1 MFENLGKVPATIINS
16 TKAVCVAPPSYVLR
30 QAVVEITLN
39 NQQYTDDNNVF
50 YYYRPP
56 YLFDTNPREGPVSG
70 GTRVIAVG
78 SNFRD
83 TKNATCK
90 FNETVVPGKY
100 LSSSEIECFA
110 PYNEKPGFVPLSI
123 AMELDM
129 YSPAVQFLYYEKPVI
144 ESIEPLCG
152 PESGYT

>member
-1 MFENLGKVPATIINS
+1 MFENLGKVPATVINS
-16 TKAVCVAPPSYVLR
+16 TKAYCVAPPSYVLR
-30 QAVVEITLN
+30 QSVVEITLN

-56 YLFDTNPREGPVSG
+56 FLFDTNPREGPVTG
-70 GTRVIAVG
+70 GTRIIAVG

-83 TKNATCK
+83 TPNITCK

-100 LSSSEIECFA
+100 LSNSEIECFA
-110 PYNEKPGFVPLSI
+110 PPFDHPGFVPLSI

-129 YSPAVQFLYYEKPVI
+129 YSPSV
-144 ESIEPLCG
+144 
-152 PESGYT
+152 